1 MMLLYS
7 TMMLQLIL
15 IYCGAYNVVKQLLQ
29 AQSSQHIGKFH
40 MALQFSMLFVFANVC
55 FLGVWH
61 AWLTDTQL
69 YMAVLLFN
77 AGMALPAACAHAM
90 HIERLQKAKNPRNRV
105 KAN

>member
-15 IYCGAYNVVKQLLQ
+15 IYCGAYHVVKQLLN
-29 AQSSQHIGKFH
+29 AQSRQQMGKLH
-40 MALQFSMLFVFANVC
+40 LTLQFSMLLVFANLS

-61 AWLTDTQL
+61 AWLEGTQFYL
-69 YMAVLLFN
+69 AVLFFN

-90 HIERLQKAKNPRNRV
+90 HIERLQKAKNPRNRA
-105 KAN
+105 K